1 MFGACGFFWIS
12 AVVADGL
19 EMSVP
24 YELRGKM
31 SIWWI
36 HDTLDPVA
44 LCEVYRLSFL

>member
-1 MFGACGFFWIS
+1 M
-12 AVVADGL
+12 VADSL

-24 YELRGKM
+24 YERRGKA

-36 HDTLDPVA
+36 RDTLDPVA